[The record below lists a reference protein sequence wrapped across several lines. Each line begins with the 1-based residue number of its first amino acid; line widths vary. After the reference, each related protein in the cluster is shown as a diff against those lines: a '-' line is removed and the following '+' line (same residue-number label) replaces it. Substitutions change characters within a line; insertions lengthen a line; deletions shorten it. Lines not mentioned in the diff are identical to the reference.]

1 MRRRDFIAGLGIA
14 GLAGPAAWPLAVRA
28 QDAPAKRIGLLY
40 NSRED
45 DPEGKVEIATLVGEL
60 KKLGWAEGVNLQ
72 IANRYGAADPKRMAD
87 FAKEL
92 VGLKPDMLFARST
105 AAVHALKRETTS
117 IPIVFVAVS
126 DPVGDG
132 FAASLSR
139 PGRNITGFT
148 NVESSVA
155 GKWVELL
162 KEIAPG
168 TTQVQYIFNPPTAP
182 SQGKY
187 YSSLVEHAAPH
198 FGVKAIAHPVR
209 SAADIE
215 SAFVPF
221 SQQRG
226 AGMVVLPDP
235 FTVTNRRQIIDL
247 ALRNRLPAI
256 YAFRNII
263 VDGGLV
269 SYGVNS
275 VDLFRRSASYV
286 DRVLRGESASELA
299 IQTPLKFDLVVNLK
313 TAKAMDLTIPERFLL
328 RADEVIE

>member
-1 MRRRDFIAGLGIA
+1 MRRRSFIVGLGGVA
-14 GLAGPAAWPLAVRA
+14 ASPLAAWA
-28 QDAPAKRIGLLY
+28 QQDTKRIGLLY
-40 NSRED
+40 NARED
-45 DPEGKVEIATLVGEL
+45 DPEGKVEIATLLGEL
-60 KKLGWAEGVNLQ
+60 KKLGWTEGANLK
-72 IANRYGAADPKRMAD
+72 ITNRYGAADPKRMAD

-92 VGLKPDMLFARST
+92 VGLKPDLLFARST
-105 AAVHALKRETTS
+105 AAVHALKRETTA
-117 IPIVFVAVS
+117 IPIVFVSVS

-132 FAASLSR
+132 FAVSLSR

-168 TTQVQYIFNPPTAP
+168 TKQVGYIFNPPTAP

-187 YSSLVEHAAPH
+187 YSNLVEHAGPH
-198 FGVKAIAHPVR
+198 FGVKTIAHPAR

-215 SAFVPF
+215 SAFAAIAKQP
-221 SQQRG
+221 G
-226 AGMVVLPDP
+226 GGMVVLPDP
-235 FTVTNRRQIIDL
+235 FTVTNRRLIIEL
-247 ALRNRLPAI
+247 AMRNRLPAI
-256 YAFRNII
+256 YAFRNITA
-263 VDGGLV
+263 DGGLL

-286 DRVLRGESASELA
+286 DRVLKGESASDLA
-299 IQTPLKFDLVVNLK
+299 IQTPVKFDLVVNLK
-313 TAKAMDLTIPERFLL
+313 TAKAMALTVPETFLL